1 MASIQ
6 RKGSIMETPRLSLQP
21 YKGTRDFY
29 PDAMRLRTWF
39 FGKIRKTL
47 SCACF
52 EEYCGADANV
62 HV

>member
-1 MASIQ
+1 
-6 RKGSIMETPRLSLQP
+6 METPRLSLQP